1 MITSRRKFKDL
12 AKYALA
18 YALLIAFII
27 GLRLLHH
34 LPINYHYYIVIS
46 TIIFTFLIIFSFVE
60 IKHIEK
66 VLPKNSKVSFIVIL
80 TFRFLPI
87 AKQKIANIRNN
98 QEMRGARFRGF
109 AQVKNYLSL
118 LIPAVIIAL
127 EWADNVSESIL
138 MRGGD

>member
-34 LPINYHYYIVIS
+34 LPINYHYYIIIS
-46 TIIFTFLIIFSFVE
+46 TIILSFLILFSFVE
-60 IKHIEK
+60 VKHIEK
-66 VLPKNSKVSFIVIL
+66 VLPKNSKASFIITL

-118 LIPAVIIAL
+118 LVPSIIIGL
-127 EWADNVSESIL
+127 KWSENVSEGIQ